1 MSRDRIAAEFARC
14 REDALRG
21 LPMSPEEL
29 REFAAQVAR
38 EIIRADERREP
49 SPQLPLPEAS

>member
-1 MSRDRIAAEFARC
+1 MNRARAEVEFERC